1 MEIINIET
9 PRLRLRAFTMEDFDA
24 LWEIFGDPVVMEHV
38 APYTEEETRELLRTF
53 CVERDPPGACAAVRK
68 EDGRLI
74 GYLLC
79 KQIDEPGIYELG
91 WIFRRDVWRQ
101 GYAYEAVSA
110 LMDHL
115 FRVREVHKVMA
126 ETEDAVRSL
135 GLMKKL
141 GLVMCACNTSAG
153 LAETGK
159 SWVLQTSLSTQ
170 SARLQVQ

>member
-1 MEIINIET
+1 MEKLSIET
-9 PRLRLRAFTMEDFDA
+9 PRLTLRTFTMEDFDA

-38 APYTEEETRELLRTF
+38 APYTEEETREFLRTF

-115 FRVREVHKVMA
+115 FRVRGVHKVMA

-141 GLVMCACNTSAG
+141 GLRHEG
-153 LAETGK
+153 LFRK
-159 SWVLQTSLSTQ
+159 HCL
-170 SARLQVQ
+170 VQGGRWLDLYWCGLLREDYLN